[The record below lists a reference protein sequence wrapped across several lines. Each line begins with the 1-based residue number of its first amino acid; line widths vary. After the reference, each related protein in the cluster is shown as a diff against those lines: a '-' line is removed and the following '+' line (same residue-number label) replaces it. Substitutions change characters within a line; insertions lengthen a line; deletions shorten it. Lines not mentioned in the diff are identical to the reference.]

1 MPHETGI
8 PTPELSYL
16 RDAPIRCMPLLPASV
31 PHMCTFLPLPGPTF
45 CPQARSEKNLLL
57 ASLEYTEKKVD
68 EKYRKNIAT
77 MEQSLKQMKE

>member
-45 CPQARSEKNLLL
+45 CPQARSEKSRRKIPEEHCHYG
-57 ASLEYTEKKVD
+57 AKSETD
-68 EKYRKNIAT
+68 EGIK
-77 MEQSLKQMKE
+77 